1 MTKTRKIFWGA
12 WWSAVVTTSMAGAMA
27 GCGSSEAPNFPAED
41 DATPASDSIGE
52 ALFLDTRFAEYF
64 AAHMT
69 GVNDPLSVGDPVV
82 NQVETPNGPLPGPFA
97 GQSINCRSC
106 HFVTEFEGV
115 PNAGNRTY
123 SDFTTRSPIPLPMN
137 GFDHT
142 PRNAMQMVGTLQ
154 PHTGPVFLHFD
165 GEFTAT
171 TDLIESTMTGRNFGW
186 GPTQYQQALAHI
198 AQVIR
203 EDNGSGQLA
212 ADRLDGLP
220 YSVIFLGTD
229 PRITSDIQL
238 PAAQRLN
245 VQTASEQQILDEMAM
260 CISQYM
266 KDLRFQHDEYGR
278 YIGSPYDVFLRV
290 NHLPV
295 QPRAGQSIASYNQ
308 ELYGLVVALNN
319 PIYVTDA
326 AGSFKYHPQPF
337 QFGATELAGLR
348 IFLKTAQNAT
358 DGSQHAGNC
367 AACHTAPDFTDFNFH
382 TTGVS
387 QDEYDSAHGTGA
399 FMALA
404 IPGLSDRNANYDAYL
419 PVTPNHPNATE
430 RFRHMAD
437 PANPQFADLGLWNI
451 YLNPD
456 KPNPQANLKM
466 VVCAT
471 GVDCSVDQGL
481 AQTIAEFKT
490 PTLRDLEDSA
500 PYFHNGSRLTFDEVV
515 SFYINSSTLA
525 RAGQLRN
532 APAQFAGLSISQ
544 ADLPALV
551 AFLKSLTEDYDDT

>member
-12 WWSAVVTTSMAGAMA
+12 WWGAVLATGMVATMA
-27 GCGSSEAPNFPAED
+27 GCGSSQAPNFPTDA

-52 ALFLDTRFAEYF
+52 ALFLDTRFSEYF
-64 AAHMT
+64 AANMT
-69 GVNDPLSVGDPVV
+69 GVNDPLAVGDPVV
-82 NQVETPNGPLPGPFA
+82 SQVQTPNGPLPGPFA

-123 SDFTTRSPIPLPMN
+123 ADFTTRSPLPLPMN

-142 PRNAMQMVGTLQ
+142 PRNAMQMVGSLQ

-165 GEFTAT
+165 GEFAGAA
-171 TDLIESTMTGRNFGW
+171 DLIETTMTGRNFGW

-229 PRITSDIQL
+229 SRITSDILL
-238 PAAQRLN
+238 PASQRLN
-245 VQTASEQQILDEMAM
+245 VQTATDQQILDEMAM

-266 KDLRFQHDEYGR
+266 KDLLFKQDEYGR
-278 YIGSPYDVFLRV
+278 YIASPYDVFLRV

-295 QPRAGQSIASYNQ
+295 QPRAGQSIADYNQ
-308 ELYGLVVALNN
+308 ELYGLVVALTN

-326 AGSFKYHPQPF
+326 DGAFKYHPQPF
-337 QFGATELAGLR
+337 QFGATELAGLK
-348 IFLKTAQNAT
+348 IFLKSAQGAM

-367 AACHTAPDFTDFNFH
+367 AACHTAPDFTDFRFH
-382 TTGVS
+382 NDGIA
-387 QDEYDSAHGTGA
+387 QDEYDSAHGAGA

-404 IPGLSDRNANYDAYL
+404 VPGLADRNANYDAYL
-419 PVTPNHPNATE
+419 PVTPQHPNATE

-437 PANPQFADLGLWNI
+437 PANSQFADLGLWNI

-456 KPNPQANLKM
+456 KPNPQANLKT
-466 VVCAT
+466 VVCAA
-471 GVDCSVDQGL
+471 GADCSVDQGL
-481 AQTIAEFKT
+481 ANTIAQFKT

-500 PYFHNGSRLTFDEVV
+500 PYFHNGSRLTFPEAVE
-515 SFYINSSTLA
+515 FYINSSALA
-525 RAGQLRN
+525 HAGQLRN
-532 APAQFAGLSISQ
+532 APPEFGAMSIS
-544 ADLPALV
+544 AEDLNALV
-551 AFLKSLTEDYDDT
+551 AFLQSLTEDYDDT